1 MAEAD
6 ALADKHF
13 SVAEANALL
22 PRLTQL
28 LEAMLAAR
36 QRILDERATWGP
48 VIEKADGNG
57 GGAHGKRLYHDT
69 DKIQTILEE
78 INDLGCIVK
87 DVDSGLVD
95 FPAIQQGREVFLC
108 WKLGELN
115 VAYWH
120 DIDSGFAGRQP
131 L

>member
-1 MAEAD
+1 M
-6 ALADKHF
+6 ADKYF
-13 SVAEANALL
+13 SVNEANALL
-22 PRLTQL
+22 PRLTHL
-28 LEAMLAAR
+28 LEGMLAAR

-48 VIEKADGNG
+48 IIEKADGNG
-57 GGAHGKRLYHDT
+57 GGAQGKRLYHDT

-78 INDLGCIVK
+78 INDLGCFVK

-95 FPAIQQGREVFLC
+95 FPALRHGREVYLC
-108 WKLGELN
+108 WKLGEPR

-120 DIDSGFAGRQP
+120 DTDTGFSGRQP

>member
-1 MAEAD
+1 M
-6 ALADKHF
+6 ADKYF
-13 SVAEANALL
+13 SVNEANALL
-22 PRLTQL
+22 PRLTHL
-28 LEAMLAAR
+28 LEGMLAAR

-48 VIEKADGNG
+48 IIEKADGNG
-57 GGAHGKRLYHDT
+57 GGAQGKRLYHDT

-78 INDLGCIVK
+78 INDLGCFVK

-95 FPAIQQGREVFLC
+95 FPALRQGREVYLC
-108 WKLGELN
+108 WKLGEPR

-120 DIDSGFAGRQP
+120 DTDTGFSGREP